1 MRALLTCAV
10 ALWLSGC
17 AADPSWERRFVSIE
31 GTLARAE
38 EAGAMRCAPR
48 ELALGR
54 AHLGF
59 ATFERERGQ
68 RARAEEHLAIA
79 EPNAGAALY
88 LSPAAR
94 CSGHPPLEEEPASS
108 ESEAPIDT
116 APLTDAAPGGDDPGD
131 HDVTPPRD
139 PSETPDST
147 STPDPSGDVPLTPA
161 PDHDADG
168 VPDSADECPRAA
180 GQAGAACP
188 GSYEGL
194 VVRSERIVLLRPL
207 LLDTDGAPAEPTRPL
222 LRALA
227 RALRDRPAMRIEI
240 GAHTDS
246 EGTELENLAESQRRA
261 ERLRELVV
269 AEGADPDRIS
279 ARGYGEELP
288 LESNSTE
295 EGRAANRR
303 VEVRRT
309 EGGDGAL

>member
-1 MRALLTCAV
+1 
-10 ALWLSGC
+10 
-17 AADPSWERRFVSIE
+17 
-31 GTLARAE
+31 
-38 EAGAMRCAPR
+38 
-48 ELALGR
+48 
-54 AHLGF
+54 
-59 ATFERERGQ
+59 
-68 RARAEEHLAIA
+68 
-79 EPNAGAALY
+79 
-88 LSPAAR
+88 
-94 CSGHPPLEEEPASS
+94 
-108 ESEAPIDT
+108 
-116 APLTDAAPGGDDPGD
+116 
-131 HDVTPPRD
+131 
-139 PSETPDST
+139 
-147 STPDPSGDVPLTPA
+147 VPLTPA

>member
-108 ESEAPIDT
+108 ESQAPIDT

-147 STPDPSGDVPLTPA
+147 STPDPSGDVLLTAAPA
-161 PDHDADG
+161 PSKPLGPCGDR
-168 VPDSADECPRAA
+168 PSRRPRA
-180 GQAGAACP
+180 G
-188 GSYEGL
+188 
-194 VVRSERIVLLRPL
+194 
-207 LLDTDGAPAEPTRPL
+207 
-222 LRALA
+222 
-227 RALRDRPAMRIEI
+227 
-240 GAHTDS
+240 
-246 EGTELENLAESQRRA
+246 
-261 ERLRELVV
+261 
-269 AEGADPDRIS
+269 
-279 ARGYGEELP
+279 
-288 LESNSTE
+288 
-295 EGRAANRR
+295 GR
-303 VEVRRT
+303 
-309 EGGDGAL
+309 